1 MCYVVARV
9 GLKLRGDRGW
19 LDMRDL
25 GPVLDHKGALP
36 QLSGHQVH
44 HRRRIISAAL
54 MRRRDEA
61 RTLHLPSS
69 YRVTGARS

>member
-1 MCYVVARV
+1 
-9 GLKLRGDRGW
+9 
-19 LDMRDL
+19 MRDL

-54 MRRRDEA
+54 TRRRDEA

-69 YRVTGARS
+69 YRATGARS